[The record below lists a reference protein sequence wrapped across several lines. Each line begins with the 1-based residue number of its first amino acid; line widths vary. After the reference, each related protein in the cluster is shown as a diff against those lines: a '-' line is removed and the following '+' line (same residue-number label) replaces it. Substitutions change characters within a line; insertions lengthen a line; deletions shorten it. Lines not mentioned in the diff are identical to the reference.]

1 MWKIGNVKVQGRVV
15 LAPMA
20 GYTNLAYR
28 EFLKPFGVALTYTE
42 MISDCGLVYHNQET
56 YRYLATSEQERPIGI
71 QLFGGRTSTL
81 VKAIEIIESMHL
93 TYDFLDIN
101 LGCPMPKVTKTGA
114 GSAWLKRPEE
124 LYETMK
130 AVVAASSKPVTAKIR
145 IGWDST
151 SINVMEVIEAL
162 EKAGVSMIAVHA
174 RTTKQIYSGKPNYE
188 LLRNLQD
195 KMSVPL
201 VISGDIFTLDDAIN
215 ALEITKAEAVMVAR
229 GALGNPRLVTQIDE
243 YLKTGIRLPDATLTE
258 QISYVKSLAVK
269 LVALKGENLAIREL
283 KGIATH
289 FLVGYPGMKPVKV
302 ALTTKMVTLQD
313 LCNILDEIPLT
324 AFTTNN
330 EVNQL

>member
-1 MWKIGNVKVQGRVV
+1 MWKIGNVEVQGRVV

-28 EFLKPFGVALTYTE
+28 EFLKPFGVALAYTE
-42 MISDCGLVYHNQET
+42 MISDCGLVYHNKET
-56 YRYLATSEQERPIGI
+56 YRYLTTSEQERPIGI

-81 VKAIEIIESMHL
+81 IKAIDIVESMHL

-130 AVVAASSKPVTAKIR
+130 AVVGASSKPVTAKIR

-162 EKAGVSMIAVHA
+162 QKAGVAMIAVHA

-188 LLRNLQD
+188 LLRNLQE
-195 KMSVPL
+195 KISVPL

-229 GALGNPRLVTQIDE
+229 GALGNPHLVTQIDE
-243 YLKTGIRLPDATLTE
+243 YLKTGVRLPDATLTE
-258 QISYVKSLAVK
+258 QISYIKSLAVK

-313 LCNILDEIPLT
+313 LYSILDEIPLS

-330 EVNQL
+330 EANKL

>member
-1 MWKIGNVKVQGRVV
+1 MWKIGNIKIRGHVV

-28 EFLKPFGVALTYTE
+28 EFIKPFGVALTYTE

-56 YRYLATSEQERPIGI
+56 YRYLTTSEQERPVGI

-93 TYDFLDIN
+93 VYDLLDIN

-151 SINVMEVIEAL
+151 SINVMEVIAAL
-162 EKAGVSMIAVHA
+162 EKAGVAMIAVHA

-195 KMSVPL
+195 KMAVPL

-215 ALEITKAEAVMVAR
+215 ALQITKAQAVMVAR

-258 QISYVKSLAVK
+258 QIGYIKSLAVK

-313 LCNILDEIPLT
+313 LYNILDEIPLT

-330 EVNQL
+330 EANTL